1 VSPAADTEYLLEVRH
16 LRKQYG
22 PLKAVDDVSFAI
34 RPGICFGLLGPNGAG
49 KTTTIEIIE
58 GITAPTS
65 GEIRYQGR
73 PRDGSFA
80 ERCGIQFQATALQ
93 DFLTVREVLTLF
105 ASFYREPLP
114 VTELI
119 RWCDLGEFSER
130 EANKLSG
137 GQKQRLLLALALIND
152 PEIVFLDEP
161 TTGLDPQS
169 RRRFWELISAIKGR
183 GKTIV
188 LTTHYMDEAE
198 LLCDEL
204 VIMDHGRIIDQGSPR
219 RLLDKHLPHKRVC
232 IARPGNGFDSG
243 RLSGE
248 VVEGDGEL
256 EIITTS
262 VEETLQ
268 QLMIQHVDLS
278 SLRVRNPTLE
288 DLFIKLTGHLLRD

>member
-1 VSPAADTEYLLEVRH
+1 MQPLLEVEN
-16 LRKQYG
+16 LRKTYG
-22 PLKAVDDVSFAI
+22 TLNAVDGVSFAI

-58 GITAPTS
+58 GITPPTS
-65 GEIRYQGR
+65 GTIRYRGK
-73 PRDGSFA
+73 PRDKTFT

-105 ASFYREPLP
+105 ASFYRQPLP
-114 VTELI
+114 VEDLVD
-119 RWCDLGEFSER
+119 WCELGEFVDR
-130 EANKLSG
+130 EANRLSG

-152 PEIVFLDEP
+152 PELVFLDEP

-169 RRRFWELISAIKGR
+169 RRRFWELITEIRKR

-204 VIMDHGRIIDQGSPR
+204 VIMDHGRIVDQGSPR
-219 RLLDKHLPHKRVC
+219 QLLDKHLPHKRVR
-232 IARPGNGFDSG
+232 IARPGSGFDIT
-243 RLSGE
+243 RLGGE
-248 VVEGDGEL
+248 VQTLDDEL
-256 EIITTS
+256 EIVTTS
-262 VEETLQ
+262 VETTLQ
-268 QLMIQHVDLS
+268 QLIAQQVDLS

-288 DLFIKLTGHLLRD
+288 DLFIKLTGHQLRE

>member
-1 VSPAADTEYLLEVRH
+1 MMAPLLEVKN
-16 LRKQYG
+16 LRKTYG
-22 PLKAVDDVSFAI
+22 SLAAVDGVSFAI

-58 GITAPTS
+58 GITPPTS
-65 GEIRYQGR
+65 GEILYQGK
-73 PRDGSFA
+73 PRDKTFT

-105 ASFYREPLP
+105 ASFYRRPIAIDD
-114 VTELI
+114 LI
-119 RWCDLGEFSER
+119 AWCELGEFTER

-152 PEIVFLDEP
+152 PDIVFLDEP

-169 RRRFWELISAIKGR
+169 RRRFWELITTIKKR
-183 GKTIV
+183 GKTVV

-204 VIMDHGRIIDQGSPR
+204 VIMDHGRIVDQGSPR
-219 RLLDKHLPHKRVC
+219 QLLDKHLPHKRVR
-232 IARPGNGFDSG
+232 IATPGNGFDAS
-243 RLSGE
+243 LLAGE
-248 VVEGDGEL
+248 VQDVDDEL
-256 EIITTS
+256 EIVTTS
-262 VEETLQ
+262 VEATLQ
-268 QLMIQHVDLS
+268 QLIAQQVDLS

-288 DLFIKLTGHLLRD
+288 DLFIKLTGHQLRE